1 MVSCVLFVWKL
12 INFADLFKKA
22 GFKKFIYLLFDL
34 FFRLPWIFAA
44 CGLCLAVV
52 SGDYSLEAVC
62 WLLTAVASLVGMHKL
77 KGTQASVAVA
87 RGLRSCSPRALE
99 HRLSDCGTWTS
110 LLHNMWDHP
119 RPGSK
124 PCLLHWQVDSLPLS
138 HQRSPKKQ
146 VLIS

>member
-1 MVSCVLFVWKL
+1 MRIQLAVQNIPLLSINVHGFCSDIDNLYSSFLTLVSCVLFVWKL

-52 SGDYSLEAVC
+52 SGDYSLVAVC

-77 KGTQASVAVA
+77 
-87 RGLRSCSPRALE
+87 
-99 HRLSDCGTWTS
+99 
-110 LLHNMWDHP
+110 
-119 RPGSK
+119 
-124 PCLLHWQVDSLPLS
+124 
-138 HQRSPKKQ
+138 
-146 VLIS
+146 